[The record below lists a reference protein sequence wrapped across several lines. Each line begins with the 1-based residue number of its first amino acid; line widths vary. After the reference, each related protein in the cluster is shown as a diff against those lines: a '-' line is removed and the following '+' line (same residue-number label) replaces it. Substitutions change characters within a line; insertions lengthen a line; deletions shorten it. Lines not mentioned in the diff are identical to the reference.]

1 MLIDCETETS
11 NSTPYDQLCLQ
22 EFIEGLMI
30 AGSVIS
36 ILENKKLT
44 PVNFFLCLL
53 ESKQYQQIF
62 TEITCSDT
70 FRQALTSL
78 FFVYPNLAKSRITKT
93 ALRKNKIINQ
103 C

>member
-1 MLIDCETETS
+1 MLIDCELES
-11 NSTPYDQLCLQ
+11 SFSTPFDQLCLR

-62 TEITCSDT
+62 TE
-70 FRQALTSL
+70 LTSSENFKQGLTFL

-93 ALRKNKIINQ
+93 ALRKNKSINQ